1 MYNRFIN
8 YKNESILVFQLKNNY
23 DMNKIDEL
31 MENSKYNTFYKKVD
45 DLSYFILD
53 IVDFYEMGFDYK
65 ELCRMSCNNFC
76 LIYFDN
82 IQYEETK
89 EEILNFLTEKIYL

>member
-45 DLSYFILD
+45 DLTYFILD
-53 IVDFYEMGFDYK
+53 IVDFLWNEF
-65 ELCRMSCNNFC
+65 
-76 LIYFDN
+76 
-82 IQYEETK
+82 
-89 EEILNFLTEKIYL
+89 